1 VFDKHHLS
9 LFLVVLSQRK
19 MDFCQT
25 KHKKIKIN
33 IFFFLYMAKNPKV
46 IYAFFFKKTKII

>member
-1 VFDKHHLS
+1 VFDKHPLS

-19 MDFCQT
+19 MDFFQT

-46 IYAFFFKKTKII
+46 IYAFFFKKN